1 MQEPK
6 EDRKASESSPN
17 YRNQLLRDAVVL
29 QLKLVV
35 DSLRDAVLIPVSLV
49 AAILGLV
56 RGGEDADQEFRR
68 VIKMGRRSERW
79 INLFGH
85 EAPLGRSGPGSSLD
99 LLLQRVEDAV
109 MDQYTKG
116 ANPEDARAAIK
127 AAADSFKIDDSAPS
141 DPADRSTSQ

>member
-1 MQEPK
+1 MTEPK
-6 EDRKASESSPN
+6 KDWQADESTPN
-17 YRNQLLRDAVVL
+17 YRNRLFRDLVVL

-35 DSLRDAVLIPVSLV
+35 DGLRDAVLIPVSLV

-85 EAPLGRSGPGSSLD
+85 EAPLGRSGPVSSLD
-99 LLLQRVEDAV
+99 LLLERVEDVV
-109 MDQYTKG
+109 MEQYTKG
-116 ANPEDARAAIK
+116 ANTEEARAAIK
-127 AAADSFKIDDSAPS
+127 AAADSFKADDSR
-141 DPADRSTSQ
+141 PAGQPPPP